1 MKKAPKKALS
11 LVTTCAMALSLANP
25 LLIVA
30 AENSSKNA
38 SAVVEQAASR
48 ATSSKCNLESLS
60 VDKYT
65 LSPAFNPDVS
75 DYTIEEGTYNSLTI
89 RAYAE
94 TDGSTVSISYTNA
107 DGIEK
112 KATSLGAVTRLK
124 YGKNVIKITVTS
136 PDGKE
141 SKTYTITAI
150 RSARLG
156 SIEILA
162 NERELNLSPEFK
174 KDQYTYEATASNT
187 KSVLVKAA
195 AEMTSKYNTIT
206 VNGKTLTNDGVS
218 VDLTGQTTQVEI
230 KITGDAGLG
239 ATTYKVNVNQV
250 QAASLNINCNQ
261 KDAIIRLIDPEGKE
275 VSGNGK
281 YSELLSGKTYSL
293 IVTKFGYVTKKQD
306 ITLKSGEQT
315 VDINLE
321 KAAANSLEQVSSQWT
336 NFRNS
341 DENMGITNTKTPRNA
356 SEANLKW
363 KVSPS
368 GTTSWADAASV
379 MIEADDSIITM
390 AGNDLYKL
398 SKVDGHIIKKATMAG
413 KPSFGYTPPIYVEG
427 MIIVPLNGGL
437 VQAFNA
443 KTLEP
448 LWTSEQ
454 IGSSSSQ
461 ALSPIAYSDGYIYLG
476 FWESETKDAQ
486 FACFSITDEDTT
498 KTNET
503 KYASWKFTQKG
514 GFYWAGA
521 YVGGSTVVV
530 GTDDGDGG
538 SEGTGHVYS
547 LNKKTGDVVDSID
560 VVGDQ
565 RSSIAYDKTSG
576 KIFFTTKAGY
586 LYSMKLNSNGTFDKS
601 SLLRSEKQV
610 QCTST
615 PLVHNGRVYYG
626 TGVLNGEG
634 KMIVAD
640 ATTLKTIYEVP
651 LKGYPQAS
659 PLLST
664 AYEKSEGKVYIYVTY
679 NELPGGIAVIEDAPG
694 QTEAKVSE
702 LFDVP
707 SDIQQY
713 CIASPICDSNG
724 TIYYKNDSSHI
735 IAIENT
741 KKAADVNVTFDAD
754 NGQEAVV
761 KTVSEDEALDYTPEA
776 PTKDGYVFVGW
787 YKNVDDIK
795 TEYKSGQKY
804 TENTTYKAKY
814 AHVQMVGA
822 QARTIVNNNDKSGIR
837 FKTKLYNDGDEI
849 VTKGTLIIPANLLEK
864 GQALTLDTP
873 KVAKSVAKVLYEQ
886 NKEENYVTYLGTIVS
901 VPHTQFDRQMT
912 ASSFVTYKDKAG
924 NEYTVYAPYENGSIS
939 INELLNGK

>member
-38 SAVVEQAASR
+38 SAIVEQAASR
-48 ATSSKCNLESLS
+48 ATSSKCNLNSLS
-60 VDKYT
+60 VNGKT
-65 LSPAFNPDVS
+65 LSPVFSPDVL
-75 DYTIEEGTYNSLTI
+75 DYTIEEGTYSSLKIT
-89 RAYAE
+89 AYAE
-94 TDGSTVSISYTNA
+94 IDGSTVSISYTNA

-112 KATSLGAVTRLK
+112 KATSAGAVLKLK

-141 SKTYTITAI
+141 NKTYTITAI

-156 SIEILA
+156 SIEVLA
-162 NERELNLSPEFK
+162 NEKELNLSPEFK
-174 KDQYTYEATASNT
+174 KDQYTYEATVSNT
-187 KSVLVKAA
+187 NSVLVKAA

-206 VNGKTLTNDGVS
+206 VNGKTLTDDGVS
-218 VDLTGQTTQVEI
+218 VDLTGQTTPIEV
-230 KITGDAGLG
+230 KIAGNAGLG
-239 ATTYKVNVNQV
+239 ETTYKVNVNQV

-321 KAAANSLEQVSSQWT
+321 KAAANSLEQVVSQWT

-368 GTTSWADAASV
+368 GTTSWTDAASV

-390 AGNDLYKL
+390 AGNNLYKL
-398 SKVDGHIIKKATMAG
+398 SKVDGHTIKKATMAG
-413 KPSFGYTPPIYVEG
+413 KPSFGYTPPIYAEG

-437 VQAFNA
+437 VQAFSA

-601 SLLRSEKQV
+601 SLIRSEKQV

-626 TGVLNGEG
+626 TGVLNGKG

-741 KKAADVNVTFDAD
+741 KKSEDVNITFDSD

-787 YKNVDDIK
+787 YKDVDNIK

-814 AHVQMVGA
+814 AHVQMIGA

-873 KVAKSVAKVLYEQ
+873 KVAISTAKVLYEQ

-924 NEYTVYAPYENGSIS
+924 NEYTVYAPYEKGSIS
-939 INELLNGK
+939 INELLNRK